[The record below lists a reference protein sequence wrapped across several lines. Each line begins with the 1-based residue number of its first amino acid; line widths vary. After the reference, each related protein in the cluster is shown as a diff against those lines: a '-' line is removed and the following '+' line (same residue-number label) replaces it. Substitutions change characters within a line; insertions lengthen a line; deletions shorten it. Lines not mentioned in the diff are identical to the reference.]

1 MDSNEL
7 SWGQQ
12 LDKELREKVWEGPG
26 LDVLS
31 RDSQGRVLSYKLT
44 HDQLRLLSRTFE
56 KLRYGFQMWRRND
69 SESTVNCISVPSGCL
84 IVISQSLL
92 DIQNMSILIG
102 LRLLLAILNC
112 VP

>member
-1 MDSNEL
+1 MVMDSNEL

-31 RDSQGRVLSYKLT
+31 RDSQGRALSYKLT
-44 HDQLRLLSRTFE
+44 HDQLQLLSRTFE

-69 SESTVNCISVPSGCL
+69 SESDSEA
-84 IVISQSLL
+84 SLKEDYEHIEENANL
-92 DIQNMSILIG
+92 LFNIIDIEMREDYYG
-102 LRLLLAILNC
+102 
-112 VP
+112 